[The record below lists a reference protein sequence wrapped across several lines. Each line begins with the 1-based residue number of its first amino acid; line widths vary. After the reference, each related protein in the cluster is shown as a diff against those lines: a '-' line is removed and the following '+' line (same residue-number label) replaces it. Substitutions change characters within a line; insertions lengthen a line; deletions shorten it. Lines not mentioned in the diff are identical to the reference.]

1 MGGNA
6 RYIYRIAEV
15 AVYSLLNFLPF
26 LALALYPFR
35 RSLRFSRRIT
45 AALICALTVIQLL
58 LGGWAALPLAC
69 NAKLPLVIFAYAF
82 YCGSRN
88 FGPAVLLYENGIH
101 AGNRKR
107 AVRL

>member
-1 MGGNA
+1 MPD
-6 RYIYRIAEV
+6 IYRIAEV

-58 LGGWAALPLAC
+58 LGG
-69 NAKLPLVIFAYAF
+69 
-82 YCGSRN
+82 
-88 FGPAVLLYENGIH
+88 
-101 AGNRKR
+101 
-107 AVRL
+107 